1 MTDDTMTEG
10 DEETAEDAVAD
21 EATDTSAEASDAGD
35 GAGGDATTD
44 AVAVPEG
51 EAEGPIKDRLILPLL
66 IPWLSIAAVALLVL
80 NISRVFLAGD
90 STSALVIAA
99 LLTVGILVG
108 AAALSAAPGAR
119 TSSLAMFLVLS
130 LVILVSAG
138 LVSLGPSL
146 NDSEG
151 GEAVKAPTGPAVA
164 TLDVVA
170 GPSTSFNG
178 VKFDNNYPV
187 DKAGIIEVNY
197 TGASGHT
204 LLFTDPSLSYFEL
217 ATGGK
222 EKGKVE
228 LKPGTYTIYCN
239 VTGHRA
245 QGMQATVTVP

>member
-21 EATDTSAEASDAGD
+21 ETADDEATDTPAEAGDAGD
-35 GAGGDATTD
+35 GAGGEATTD

-51 EAEGPIKDRLILPLL
+51 EAEEPIKDRLILPLL

-99 LLTVGILVG
+99 LLTVGILLG
-108 AAALSAAPGAR
+108 ASALSAAPGAR

-151 GEAVKAPTGPAVA
+151 AQRPPRRPAPRSRR
-164 TLDVVA
+164 
-170 GPSTSFNG
+170 STS
-178 VKFDNNYPV
+178 
-187 DKAGIIEVNY
+187 
-197 TGASGHT
+197 S
-204 LLFTDPSLSYFEL
+204 
-217 ATGGK
+217 
-222 EKGKVE
+222 
-228 LKPGTYTIYCN
+228 PG
-239 VTGHRA
+239 RA
-245 QGMQATVTVP
+245 LRSTA